1 MKIFDMHIHSRP
13 DTKPNP
19 EALLREMENTGV
31 YGGCVFSNHP
41 IEGTEPGGSDFETR
55 LREVLAWSKGYEDRI
70 FPVLWIHPHEKNLI
84 ENVRKAADAGIVAFK
99 MICEDFY
106 VYDEP
111 CMTVLREIAKL
122 GKPVIFH
129 TGILWDG
136 AVSSNYN
143 RPLNWEHLLDI
154 DGLKF
159 SMGHCSWPWIDECVA
174 LYGKFLNA
182 LKDGK
187 SAEMF
192 FDITPGTP
200 EIYRKELFTK
210 LYYAGYNSG
219 DNIMFGTD
227 SNSVGYRAEWV
238 GGWLSIDGKILDEL
252 GVSRENR
259 EKLYRKNL
267 MRFLGKDTSAAEK
280 EAPVPDNTHVW
291 SPENPEAKE
300 IVKKW
305 YTKLGFPEIY
315 DKEFYAALSKIK
327 VTDALTID
335 TYDKTC
341 EDGKKNLIYYLFFCE
356 ELSKKYAEKNIPE
369 SILIDTLKD
378 LVVWAKTWTCV
389 KGTLHLS
396 ELNWL
401 SRHLSMKLFKIGRLQ
416 FCFGKAEEDIPEFN
430 VLCGDDVME
439 IHIQGEGKLDVDEC
453 KKSIEEA
460 KKFYKEFFPDFKF
473 DVFTCHSWLIDN
485 DLKEFLNENSNI
497 IKFGDMFYRAKNYDS
512 NALLRYVF
520 RWDTNEINLKYA
532 VSSSAFA
539 DKIKAAVLK
548 GKTFHETLGVIKA

>member
-1 MKIFDMHIHSRP
+1 MKILDMHIHSRGTTP
-13 DTKPNP
+13 CP
-19 EALLREMENTGV
+19 EKMLAEMEKVGV

-41 IEGTEPGGSDFETR
+41 IEGTEPGGSDFDTR
-55 LREVLAWSKGYEDRI
+55 LKEVLDWSRGYEDRI
-70 FPVLWIHPHEKNLI
+70 FPVVWIHPHEKNLI
-84 ENVRKAADAGIVAFK
+84 ENVRKAAAAGVVAFK

-143 RPLNWEHLLDI
+143 RPLNFEHLLDI

-182 LKDGK
+182 LKNGK

-192 FDITPGTP
+192 FDLTPGTP

-227 SNSVGYRAEWV
+227 SNSDGYRKEWV
-238 GGWLSIDGKILDEL
+238 GGWLNIDEKILDEL
-252 GVSRENR
+252 GVSAENR
-259 EKLYRKNL
+259 QKMYHDNL
-267 MRFLGKDTSAAEK
+267 MRFLGKSDSVAIK

-305 YTKLGFPEIY
+305 YTRLRFPKIY
-315 DKEFYAALSKIK
+315 DKEFYSALDSMK
-327 VTDALTID
+327 VTDAMTVER
-335 TYDKTC
+335 YDKDSK
-341 EDGKKNLIYYLFFCE
+341 DGAKNLIYYLYFCE
-356 ELSKKYAEKNIPE
+356 ELSRKYAALGIPE
-369 SILIDTLKD
+369 DVLLDTLGD
-378 LVVWAKTWTCV
+378 LVVWTKTWTNV
-389 KGTLHLS
+389 KGTLHLG
-396 ELNWL
+396 ELSWL
-401 SRHLSMKLFKIGRLQ
+401 SRPFLMKLFKLGRLQ
-416 FCFGKAEEDIPEFN
+416 FCMESAEDDLPEFN
-430 VLCGDDVME
+430 VRKGDNV
-439 IHIQGEGKLDVDEC
+439 IGVHIQGEGKLDISEC
-453 KKSIEEA
+453 KKSIEAA
-460 KKFYKEFFPDFKF
+460 KKFFKEFFPDFKYTI
-473 DVFTCHSWLIDN
+473 FTCHSWLIDE
-485 DLKEFLNENSNI
+485 DLKEFLPESSNI
-497 IKFGDMFYRAKNYDS
+497 LKFGDMFYRAKNYDS
-512 NALLRYVF
+512 NALLRYIF

-532 VSSSAFA
+532 YSSSAFA
-539 DKIKAAVLK
+539 EKIKAAVLR
-548 GKTFHETLGVIKA
+548 GKTFHETLGVIES